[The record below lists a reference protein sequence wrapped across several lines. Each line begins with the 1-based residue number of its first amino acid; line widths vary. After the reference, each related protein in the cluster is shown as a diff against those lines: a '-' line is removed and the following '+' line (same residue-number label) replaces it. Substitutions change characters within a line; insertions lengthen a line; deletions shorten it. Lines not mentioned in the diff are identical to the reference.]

1 MNLKSVLMATTIA
14 AGAALA
20 VAPTTAEAAI
30 CPATSFTGTNSNH
43 CNLTITFGANGTIT
57 TSSQTGATTNYDG
70 TEDALIGVI
79 NNTGHTLSAFNIAG
93 SGIFSL
99 MDNDG
104 INTLTGGTNAA
115 GTALFSANV
124 VPLGGQGYGGADA
137 YYTNV
142 VFGSPDTGTVNFLTP
157 IAANGGTDFFSLE
170 EPITDTHPVITPA
183 PEPTG
188 LGMLGAGLVGMALLR
203 RRRRR

>member
-1 MNLKSVLMATTIA
+1 
-14 AGAALA
+14 
-20 VAPTTAEAAI
+20 
-30 CPATSFTGTNSNH
+30 
-43 CNLTITFGANGTIT
+43 
-57 TSSQTGATTNYDG
+57 
-70 TEDALIGVI
+70 
-79 NNTGHTLSAFNIAG
+79 
-93 SGIFSL
+93 

-157 IAANGGTDFFSLE
+157 IAANGGTDFFSQKSRSPT
-170 EPITDTHPVITPA
+170 PIPLSPQPRSRPA
-183 PEPTG
+183 WACSA
-188 LGMLGAGLVGMALLR
+188 LAWLVWLCCVAAGGNNRLILAARAVRMK
-203 RRRRR
+203 